1 MQQRIYRGKRK
12 DTGTWVI
19 GSVLYKNDTPYI
31 ITNAERKDG
40 LLTVE
45 GYEVLPVTVSE
56 YVYVEDKNGV
66 KVFSGDVLKNSFGY
80 IMEVVY
86 VPKWHCYGYKYFRNG
101 IKLYS
106 RLYGLFKKDIEVI
119 GNIFDDEELFN
130 ELS

>member
-1 MQQRIYRGKRK
+1 MQQRIYRGKRI
-12 DTGTWVI
+12 DTGEWVI
-19 GSVLYKNDTPYI
+19 GSVLYKNDTLYI

-106 RLYGLFKKDIEVI
+106 RLYGLLKRDIEII
-119 GNIFDDEELFN
+119 GNIYDDEELFN